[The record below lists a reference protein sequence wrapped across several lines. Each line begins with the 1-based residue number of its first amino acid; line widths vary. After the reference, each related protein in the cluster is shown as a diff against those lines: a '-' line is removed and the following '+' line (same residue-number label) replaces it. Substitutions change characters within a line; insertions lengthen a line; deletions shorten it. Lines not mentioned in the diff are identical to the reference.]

1 MSVKVFSFKYSK
13 LNFIHGN
20 TKFSS
25 NDLQIEFELYL
36 LDILKNDIMISV
48 NEYFDARVK
57 SLGYTTTTGKSTVG
71 VMEEGEYE
79 FGTSTHET
87 MIVIEGELI
96 TLLPGESRTYDAT
109 YNLAD
114 SKGEKPVVKVNAW
127 NVGQVTLK

>member
-1 MSVKVFSFKYSK
+1 
-13 LNFIHGN
+13 
-20 TKFSS
+20 
-25 NDLQIEFELYL
+25 
-36 LDILKNDIMISV
+36 MISV

-96 TLLPGESRTYDAT
+96 APCCPTKRNGNRL
-109 YNLAD
+109 
-114 SKGEKPVVKVNAW
+114 KPVLLSRLPRTRFCKIVQFV
-127 NVGQVTLK
+127 Q